1 MPDFMTSMWQDH
13 MEVMKS
19 ADIQKELARLS
30 EIGYAEQHSP
40 YVYRLPNGNWT
51 TTKLAAIV
59 CHNMMDL
66 QSQASLL
73 IWQWNSMSQWL

>member
-1 MPDFMTSMWQDH
+1 